1 MKLWFNNSRLT
12 YAIKTAYFG
21 WGLGLLALGAYLA
34 WLWLP
39 SRLPALSLMLL
50 VGLGVGARVGLAQPT
65 RVRGWLQLAL
75 KPEYLALGA
84 ILIVATAL
92 RFAGLAQSLPYLD
105 NPDEPTTVQAA
116 IKMLQTGDLN
126 PHFFRWP
133 SLPFYTQFLISIPRF
148 LAGVGAGDF
157 TNLANI
163 SDTNFYLW
171 GRVLSAALGSAT
183 VLVTYL
189 IGRFLYG
196 PATGLLAALILAVL
210 PLHTEHS
217 HYVTPDIMVT
227 FWATLTI
234 LFAVLIYKYGR
245 SRWYWWAGIA
255 AGLTIGSKYNVG
267 IVCLTV
273 ILAHFLTPVIR
284 RGRFNWLVKSGL
296 IALIIFLLT
305 TPFAILDLSG
315 FLDEIAF
322 QVRHY
327 TIVGHGTASDGA
339 SWSAYLQD
347 FVNEAFVYQAA
358 IVAVGGIGIVL
369 WRQRRE
375 DWLILSLPAIGY
387 LFFATAKV
395 HFSRNLLPLLPPL
408 AILGAVFVLTVVSWA
423 SQKLNITK
431 SLTVQGVI
439 VVILWLAFF
448 GFALQ
453 HSFLTDR
460 YYLQPDTRTQAGA
473 WVIKNVA
480 AGSKLRLE
488 HSAPLLPPDR
498 YQDVSAQRPI
508 GGHDLEWYRQQG
520 YNYLVASSY
529 EYRHLM
535 ADDAQ
540 ANQNYET
547 LFKQG
552 HLVAQFAGDS
562 PDHPG
567 PTILIY
573 KLDP

>member
-1 MKLWFNNSRLT
+1 M
-12 YAIKTAYFG
+12 
-21 WGLGLLALGAYLA
+21 LAFGAYLA
-34 WLWLP
+34 WLSLP
-39 SRLPALSLMLL
+39 SRLPALGLLLL
-50 VGLGVGARVGLAQPT
+50 VGSGVGARVWVGQPT
-65 RVRGWLQLAL
+65 RIRGWLQLAL
-75 KPEYLALGA
+75 KPEYLALGT
-84 ILIVATAL
+84 ILIAATAL

-157 TNLANI
+157 TNLTNI

-171 GRVLSAALGSAT
+171 GRVLSATLGSAT
-183 VLVTYL
+183 ILVTYL
-189 IGRFLYG
+189 IGRLLYN
-196 PATGLLAALILAVL
+196 PATGLLAALTLAVL

-217 HYVTPDIMVT
+217 HYVTPDVMVT

-234 LFAVLIYKYGR
+234 LFAVLIYKDGR
-245 SRWYWWAGIA
+245 SHWYWWAGIA

-267 IVCLTV
+267 IVFLTV
-273 ILAHFLTPVIR
+273 ILAHFLTPTIR

-296 IALIIFLLT
+296 IALVVFLLT
-305 TPFAILDLSG
+305 TPFAFLDLSG

-347 FVNEAFVYQAA
+347 FLNEAFVGQAA
-358 IVAVGGIGIVL
+358 FVAVGGIGIAL

-375 DWLILSLPAIGY
+375 DWLVLSLPAVGY
-387 LFFATAKV
+387 IFFATAKV

-408 AILGAVFVLTVVSWA
+408 AILGAVFVLAVASWA
-423 SQKLNITK
+423 SQNLKLTK
-431 SLTVQGVI
+431 SLTVQGAI

-460 YYLQPDTRTQAGA
+460 YYLQPDTRTQAGE

-488 HSAPLLPPDR
+488 HGAPLLPPDR

-508 GGHDLEWYRQQG
+508 GGHDLDWYRQQG

-529 EYRHLM
+529 EYRPLM

-540 ANQNYET
+540 ANQNYGA

-562 PDHPG
+562 SDHPG